1 MAKPGNLIFNF
12 NEGVSGFSFPVSS
25 SKSCSK
31 SGSLE
36 ASAASSCSSVSAKA
50 NAFVLGLGA
59 LLFLAPPDSSALK
72 SVSEKRK
79 EYRENSIQHCPQNCH
94 RNFPYLAFGYFTIAK
109 GGFFSE
115 RADAIVIS
123 PIR

>member
-12 NEGVSGFSFPVSS
+12 NEGVSGFSLPVSS

-36 ASAASSCSSVSAKA
+36 ASAASNCSSVSAKA

-79 EYRENSIQHCPQNCH
+79 EYRENSIQRSVYNYTYTVPKIVTNEIDHE
-94 RNFPYLAFGYFTIAK
+94 L
-109 GGFFSE
+109 FSLMMM
-115 RADAIVIS
+115 
-123 PIR
+123 IRTE

>member
-36 ASAASSCSSVSAKA
+36 ASAASNCSWVSAKA
-50 NAFVLGLGA
+50 NALVLGLGA
-59 LLFLAPPDSSALK
+59 LLFLATPDSSALK

-79 EYRENSIQHCPQNCH
+79 ENNKNSIQ
-94 RNFPYLAFGYFTIAK
+94 R
-109 GGFFSE
+109 SE
-115 RADAIVIS
+115 LIYTVSKSCAITLNYS
-123 PIR
+123 RTTE

>member
-36 ASAASSCSSVSAKA
+36 ASAASNCSSVSAKA

-79 EYRENSIQHCPQNCH
+79 KYRENSIQRSVYIHTLSPKLSPKFSLFSIWLFCHC
-94 RNFPYLAFGYFTIAK
+94 
-109 GGFFSE
+109 
-115 RADAIVIS
+115 
-123 PIR
+123 